1 MHAVASEVGRGSE
14 SRGPVWDEGE
24 AAVTGVKV
32 NWALPSRATFC
43 PTIGKKVG
51 KRVPFQ
57 AGVARHPGEVQ
68 LGESAVRDER
78 GPEFP
83 NGSDERPVCVGNESP
98 YKAPDRVLTVGK
110 DMKGIGAVE
119 GGKEGEEGEADA
131 HRPQLGEVVGVGAEE
146 DGVVKEGGAGSFD
159 VKGCA

>member
-1 MHAVASEVGRGSE
+1 MHAVASVMGRGSE

-24 AAVTGVKV
+24 AAVTGVRV

-43 PTIGKKVG
+43 PTIGKEVG

-57 AGVARHPGEVQ
+57 DGVARHPGEVH

-83 NGSDERPVCVGNESP
+83 NGSDERPERRFVWETNPPTRHPIVYS
-98 YKAPDRVLTVGK
+98 LS
-110 DMKGIGAVE
+110 
-119 GGKEGEEGEADA
+119 
-131 HRPQLGEVVGVGAEE
+131 
-146 DGVVKEGGAGSFD
+146 VKT
-159 VKGCA
+159 